1 MSDRYDTFILVT
13 ALIILMGVIAY
24 GNRDIWAA
32 GKRAPS
38 GVRGARAS
46 YDWIFT
52 LASVAIVLGACLFAL
67 NR

>member
-1 MSDRYDTFILVT
+1 VSDRYDTFILVT

-24 GNRDIWAA
+24 GNRDIWAT

-38 GVRGARAS
+38 GVRGGRIS

-67 NR
+67 DH

>member
-1 MSDRYDTFILVT
+1 
-13 ALIILMGVIAY
+13 VIAY
-24 GNRDIWAA
+24 GNRDIWAT

-38 GVRGARAS
+38 GVRGGRIS

-67 NR
+67 DH